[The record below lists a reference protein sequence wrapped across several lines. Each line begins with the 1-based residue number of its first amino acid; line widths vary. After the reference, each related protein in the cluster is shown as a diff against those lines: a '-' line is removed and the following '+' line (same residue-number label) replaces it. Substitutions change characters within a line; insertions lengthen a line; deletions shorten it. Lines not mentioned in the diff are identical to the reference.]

1 MNQRC
6 WLTLLQLQRPLRV
19 RRRAPGITVVVGR
32 YVDRLLEVKSNNLKR
47 KGGSQKY
54 KSMSAVKQSGLLR
67 KTQHCKQKFEATQ
80 LGGNN
85 RSSGHVLPE
94 PKHKE
99 KVIEAGKVCLLMGCT
114 RTALPNA
121 VLG

>member
-1 MNQRC
+1 M
-6 WLTLLQLQRPLRV
+6 LADT
-19 RRRAPGITVVVGR
+19 AVVKTTEGSRMSSWYQCARVGR
-32 YVDRLLEVKSNNLKR
+32 YVDGLLEVKSNNLER
-47 KGGSQKY
+47 KGGLQKY
-54 KSMSAVKQSGLLR
+54 KSMAVVKQSGLLC

-85 RSSGHVLPE
+85 RSSGRVLPE
-94 PKHKE
+94 HKHKE